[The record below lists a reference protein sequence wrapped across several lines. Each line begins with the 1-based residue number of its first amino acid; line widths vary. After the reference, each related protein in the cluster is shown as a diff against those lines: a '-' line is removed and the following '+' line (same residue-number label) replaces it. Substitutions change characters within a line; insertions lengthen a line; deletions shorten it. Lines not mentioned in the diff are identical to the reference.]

1 MIMAINILVA
11 PGSVDEDGDRF
22 IEIWNLV
29 FMQYEQVDKNTRL
42 DLPKPCVDTGMS
54 LERITALL
62 NGSNDNY
69 SSDLF
74 SNIIDITQEF
84 IQKNI

>member
-1 MIMAINILVA
+1 M
-11 PGSVDEDGDRF
+11 G
-22 IEIWNLV
+22 
-29 FMQYEQVDKNTRL
+29 
-42 DLPKPCVDTGMS
+42 

-84 IQKNI
+84 IQKKISEENKSLSLIHI

>member
-1 MIMAINILVA
+1 M
-11 PGSVDEDGDRF
+11 G
-22 IEIWNLV
+22 
-29 FMQYEQVDKNTRL
+29 
-42 DLPKPCVDTGMS
+42 

-84 IQKNI
+84 IQKKYLRK